1 MVCRGDIGPTLEPSI
16 APAAYQNMGELL
28 EFFMLQHGKYCD
40 ATKYYATMEIAIL
53 NQGIAKPDRFGI
65 Q

>member
-1 MVCRGDIGPTLEPSI
+1 
-16 APAAYQNMGELL
+16 MGELL
-28 EFFMLQHGKYCD
+28 DFFMLQYGKYCD
-40 ATKYYATMEIAIL
+40 AAKYCATMGIAIL